1 MLIKNVHSYSGIT
14 AGLSWNIKD
23 EMQEMYKELMFTPCV
38 KNFPINEK
46 PQANVLL

>member
-23 EMQEMYKELMFTPCV
+23 EMQEMYKELMFISCV